1 MKRTESWSV
10 EHPKIRPPASVGYN
24 RSPLR
29 PTLPCR
35 AQEKE
40 EEEEE
45 EEELLEEVSAEFA
58 PCHAMHLHVTALLR
72 IVMACERLRP
82 KPSTSIITHRVC
94 APSFCLRLRAPS
106 FRSASIM
113 VDHPWMRAA
122 QTTCT

>member
-1 MKRTESWSV
+1 MECGASQDTAACFCRIQPVASAPYPAVPCPGKRRRGRRRRRI
-10 EHPKIRPPASVGYN
+10 IRRSLCRVRAMSRHASARNRPVTHRHGVWTPP
-24 RSPLR
+24 
-29 PTLPCR
+29 T
-35 AQEKE
+35 
-40 EEEEE
+40 
-45 EEELLEEVSAEFA
+45 
-58 PCHAMHLHVTALLR
+58 
-72 IVMACERLRP
+72 

>member
-1 MKRTESWSV
+1 M
-10 EHPKIRPPASVGYN
+10 RPPASVGYN

-82 KPSTSIITHRVC
+82 SLP
-94 APSFCLRLRAPS
+94 RASSPIE
-106 FRSASIM
+106 FALLPSAS
-113 VDHPWMRAA
+113 AA
-122 QTTCT
+122 VLLPFVRLLLWSTIHGCALHKLHVPTYLNLTSY